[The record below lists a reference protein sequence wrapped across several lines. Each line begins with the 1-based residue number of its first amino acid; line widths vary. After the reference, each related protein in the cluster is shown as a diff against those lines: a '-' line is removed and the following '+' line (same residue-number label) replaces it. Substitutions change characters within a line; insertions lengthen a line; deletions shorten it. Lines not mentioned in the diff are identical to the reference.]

1 MSFSVYYLSG
11 LTDLIPD
18 CSFRGISQPENIA
31 LTPPNRKQTPFKKFR
46 DNRRFFCLGQDAV
59 PWTILY
65 LSVHDRISQLRLLTP
80 LARSNGKAKW
90 EQG

>member
-31 LTPPNRKQTPFKKFR
+31 LTPPTASKLPLKNSGITEGSF
-46 DNRRFFCLGQDAV
+46 A
-59 PWTILY
+59 
-65 LSVHDRISQLRLLTP
+65 
-80 LARSNGKAKW
+80 LARMLCHGPYFICLSMTELVN
-90 EQG
+90 